1 MSDRSK
7 KLNLITEWIT
17 FSFQCIKENM
27 LISII
32 SGLIFVGAV
41 NLLVMGVDST
51 TYTDISLP
59 IAGIAILIFGPIMA
73 LNLYLT
79 ASRYHQK
86 IRNYEKDSTISA
98 DSMRSVF
105 FVSFCLL
112 ILMLLYLMMIPS
124 IYAISSDS
132 IIAGIGLKPMLSE
145 IPGNP
150 FMAFAIGIWSAFMG
164 WVAFSISWFSYPMI
178 VSNKISGA
186 KAIIYSIKMSYSHF
200 PLLLAW
206 VVVVVS
212 LVGISLISPYFLG
225 FALTIPVLA
234 YSTFDCNRILSR
246 EVKELN
252 SDTSDYDGKLDT
264 YCN

>member
-59 IAGIAILIFGPIMA
+59 IAGIAILIFGPILA

-86 IRNYEKDSTISA
+86 IRNYEKDSTINA

-178 VSNKISGA
+178 VSIKISGA
-186 KAIIYSIKMSYSHF
+186 KAII
-200 PLLLAW
+200 
-206 VVVVVS
+206 
-212 LVGISLISPYFLG
+212 
-225 FALTIPVLA
+225 
-234 YSTFDCNRILSR
+234 
-246 EVKELN
+246 
-252 SDTSDYDGKLDT
+252 
-264 YCN
+264 